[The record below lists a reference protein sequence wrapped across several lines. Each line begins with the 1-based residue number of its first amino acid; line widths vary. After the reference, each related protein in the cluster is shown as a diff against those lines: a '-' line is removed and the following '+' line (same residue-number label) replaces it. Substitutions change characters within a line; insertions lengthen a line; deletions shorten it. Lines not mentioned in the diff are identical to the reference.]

1 MVNKHVV
8 DKTVSGHESLFTGLF
23 VFLLYAD
30 SRQEMVTAALSFSA
44 EDTTD
49 YCSLS
54 VCVGDLSVL
63 CLFNGHGYHRIPN
76 MYI

>member
-30 SRQEMVTAALSFSA
+30 SRQERVMAALSFSA
-44 EDTTD
+44 EDTTL
-49 YCSLS
+49 YFRKYKIKT
-54 VCVGDLSVL
+54 GRNE
-63 CLFNGHGYHRIPN
+63 CL
-76 MYI
+76 